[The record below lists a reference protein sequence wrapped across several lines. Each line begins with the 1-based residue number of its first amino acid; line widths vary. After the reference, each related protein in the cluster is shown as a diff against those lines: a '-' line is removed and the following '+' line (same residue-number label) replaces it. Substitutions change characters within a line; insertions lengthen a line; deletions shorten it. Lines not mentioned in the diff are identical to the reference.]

1 MNFTHRTL
9 IALAVW
15 AAIARPAPGV
25 AQEQAATTVQLP
37 TFGVSVDAQG
47 VLALQQ
53 FEDPT
58 GQLRRQRLAAAQ
70 QAVAPDLW
78 ARSKLR
84 KVSLNRL
91 EQAIARTIA
100 EGKPPEEAMLFLA
113 GLQRVQYVFCYPEAK
128 ELVIAGPAEGWAP
141 DPAGRIVGATSGLPV
156 IELRDLVVALRA
168 YPAGAKRPAF
178 VGCSITPRPDG
189 LAKMQKY
196 QRSVPKVIQP
206 EQLVPMSQQMAR
218 GMSESLGPAEI
229 QVFGISPQTHF
240 AHVLIEADYRMKRI
254 GIGLERPPIEL
265 SSYLDLLT
273 GDAGGTL
280 QRWWLVP
287 NYAGIKVSG
296 DGLALELVGQG
307 VQLQTEDKVIGPQGQ
322 LSAGRKSN
330 RASELF
336 ALGFTRKYERLAA
349 ASPVFAQL
357 RSLIDLLIVAAFMQE
372 HDYAEQARWPMVV
385 FADEQQFRV
394 QTERLPELVPAAVN
408 SAIKGNRV
416 VAVAGGGVSIQ
427 ASETLLPERLHNDTG
442 GKLQHRKDQLHAMPA
457 DRWWWD

>member
-1 MNFTHRTL
+1 MHRPL
-9 IALAVW
+9 ILLAIV
-15 AAIARPAPGV
+15 AAFAQSASGV
-25 AQEQAATTVQLP
+25 VQGQVATTVQLP

-47 VLALQQ
+47 VLALQR

-91 EQAIARTIA
+91 EQAVARRIA

-113 GLQRVQYVFCYPEAK
+113 GLQRVQYVFCYPDAR
-128 ELVIAGPAEGWAP
+128 ELVIAGPAEGWTP
-141 DPAGRIVGATSGLPV
+141 DPSGRVVSATSGLPV

-168 YPAGAKRPAF
+168 YPAGDKRPAF
-178 VGCSITPRPDG
+178 VGCSITPRAEG
-189 LAKMQKY
+189 LANMQKY
-196 QRSVPKVIQP
+196 QRSVPKVIPP
-206 EQLVPMSQQMAR
+206 EQLLPMSQQMAR
-218 GMSESLGPAEI
+218 GMTESLGPADV

-240 AHVLIEADYRMKRI
+240 AQVMIEADYRMKRI
-254 GIGLERPPIEL
+254 GIGLERPPFEL
-265 SSYLDLLT
+265 PSYLDLLT

-280 QRWWLVP
+280 QRWWLTP
-287 NYAGIKVSG
+287 NYSGIKVSA
-296 DGLALELVGQG
+296 DGLAMELIGQG

-322 LSAGRKSN
+322 LGAGRKAN

-336 ALGFTRKYERLAA
+336 ALGFTRKYEQLAA

-357 RSLIDLLIVAAFMQE
+357 RNLIDLLIVAAFLQE
-372 HDYAEQARWPMVV
+372 RDSAAQAGWPMSV
-385 FADEQQFRV
+385 FSNEQQIPV
-394 QTERLPELVPAAVN
+394 QVERLPRLAPSAVN
-408 SAIKGNRV
+408 SVIKGNRV
-416 VAVAGGGVSIQ
+416 LAVAGGGVSIQ
-427 ASETLLPERLHNDTG
+427 ATDALLPERLHRDTG
-442 GKLQHRKDQLHAMPA
+442 GQLQQRRDQLHAIPA